1 MHKLGKSLCTHLDVS
16 ATPSEKMLLAAKTKK
31 AQASALHEG
40 GSSRHASASGM
51 EKESTIYTMVSL
63 PWLVMYLL
71 LPACEKASKAICKPR
86 IARASYDL
94 LHVLAK
100 LACETLADHSG
111 VAGSITAP
119 CGGIATVKK
128 DASIQFDGA

>member
-1 MHKLGKSLCTHLDVS
+1 
-16 ATPSEKMLLAAKTKK
+16 
-31 AQASALHEG
+31 
-40 GSSRHASASGM
+40 
-51 EKESTIYTMVSL
+51 MVSL

-71 LPACEKASKAICKPR
+71 LPACEKASKARCAPR

-111 VAGSITAP
+111 VAESVTAP

-128 DASIQFDGA
+128 DASIQFDGAWLIFKETVDEEFVGKGLPCYEPLTTGFQLAGMLWLWSHILATCRPC